1 MSMDSHMI
9 EGHVFSRRRRGY
21 DPDEVDA
28 IVARLTAAL
37 AFKERALLAAEGDI
51 DTLAQEIQTF
61 DTTVIADAERDAR
74 QIVLAAEE
82 QAEAVLN
89 DARRKADTYERSANA
104 LFAEAEHETRDLT
117 AEIDDA
123 IEATVSEQA
132 DILEAA
138 HGEAEQVLQDRE
150 SEAEA
155 NARAIV
161 QDAIAE
167 SDELLD
173 DAELEAAARVEASRM
188 QSEGVLRQARAE
200 AEELIVGVQED
211 IARERSQAAAA
222 NASMAAAAEALAT
235 DTRVAAPETRV
246 AAPETD
252 DEKSTR
258 SKPAVSTKS
267 VIVLKPDGITIDLRG
282 KSFADPISE
291 IASHRHYA
299 FAIPDGSG
307 APPASRALLNSNIA
321 TSNTRRLPNG
331 SDPGSITLY
340 QRRGLGIRRRLQRL
354 NES

>member
-28 IVARLTAAL
+28 IIARLTAAL
-37 AFKERALLAAEGDI
+37 TFKERALLAAEGDI

-74 QIVLAAEE
+74 QIVLAAGE

-89 DARRKADTYERSANA
+89 NARRKADTYETSANA

-138 HGEAEQVLQDRE
+138 HSEAEQVRQDRA

-161 QDAIAE
+161 RDAIAE

-188 QSEGVLRQARAE
+188 QSEAVLRQARAE
-200 AEELIVGVQED
+200 AEELIVGVHED

-222 NASMAAAAEALAT
+222 IASMAAAAEALAM
-235 DTRVAAPETRV
+235 DTRV

-258 SKPAVSTKS
+258 SKPAVSTDS

-291 IASHRHYA
+291 IASHRHYT

-331 SDPGSITLY
+331 SDPGSMTLY
-340 QRRGLGIRRRLQRL
+340 QRRGLGIRRRLQML